1 MAARRSGRAA
11 PAKSGRG
18 AKASGGGAAPG
29 ARLLHLDTFSGIA
42 GNMFLAALLDAGLP
56 RRELAAEL
64 AGLGVA
70 HRLRL
75 RRVQRGALS
84 ARYLEVL
91 APARK
96 RRRSYAEIARQ
107 IGRARIR
114 PAARERAAAM
124 FEALARAEARVHGT
138 ALETVH
144 FHEVGAV
151 DAIVDVTGAALAI
164 ELLQVAQVTAA
175 PPALGHGE
183 VQTDHGTLP
192 LPSPATLE
200 LLRGLP
206 CTPAAVDWETVTPTG
221 AAILRTLVDEFRP
234 LPAMTIEAIGH
245 GAGDDRPG
253 PLPNV
258 LRAVLGRAELLR
270 HERVV
275 CIEANLDDFA
285 PEHFEYVMERL
296 FECGAL
302 DVTLQHLQMKK
313 SRPGFLLRVLAAP
326 DRRAALAAQVLE
338 ETTTLGVRI
347 AELDRLTLPRELRR
361 VQTRFGRI
369 AVKVTPRSGGGFDV
383 SAEYEDCRRAAR
395 RAGVPLRDVVRAA
408 ESAGRAALERR

>member
-11 PAKSGRG
+11 PAKSAGRG
-18 AKASGGGAAPG
+18 AKVSAPG

-75 RRVQRGALS
+75 RRVHRGALA

-91 APARK
+91 APTQK
-96 RRRSYAEIARQ
+96 RRRGYAEIARK
-107 IGRARIR
+107 IDRARIR
-114 PAARERAAAM
+114 PAARDRAAAM

-138 ALETVH
+138 AIEAVH
-144 FHEVGAV
+144 FHELGAV
-151 DAIVDVTGAALAI
+151 DAIVDVTGAALAV
-164 ELLQVAQVTAA
+164 ELLQVARVTAA
-175 PPALGHGE
+175 PPALGRGQ
-183 VQTDHGTLP
+183 VQTAHGKLP

-206 CTPAAVDWETVTPTG
+206 CAPAPVEWETVTPTG

-258 LRAVLGRAELLR
+258 LRAVLGRAEWLR

-302 DVTLQHLQMKK
+302 DVTLQHMQMKK
-313 SRPGFLLRVLAAP
+313 SRPGFLLRVLARP
-326 DRRAALAAQVLE
+326 DRRVALAAQVLE

-383 SAEYEDCRRAAR
+383 SAEYEDCRRAAK

-408 ESAGRAALERR
+408 ESAGRAELARH

>member
-1 MAARRSGRAA
+1 MAARRS
-11 PAKSGRG
+11 SRG
-18 AKASGGGAAPG
+18 GPGSAPG

-64 AGLGVA
+64 EGLGVA

-96 RRRSYAEIARQ
+96 RRLGYTEIARQ

-114 PAARERAAAM
+114 PAARERAAAI

-138 ALETVH
+138 ALEAVH

-164 ELLQVAQVTAA
+164 ELLQVARVTAA

-183 VQTDHGTLP
+183 VQTAHGTLP

-206 CTPAAVDWETVTPTG
+206 CTPAPVAWETVTPTG
-221 AAILRTLVDEFRP
+221 AAILDEFRP

-258 LRAVLGRAELLR
+258 LRAVLGRAEWLR

-275 CIEANLDDFA
+275 SIEANLDDFA
-285 PEHFEYVMERL
+285 PEHFEHVMERL

-302 DVTLQHLQMKK
+302 DVTLQHMQMKK
-313 SRPGFLLRVLAAP
+313 SRPGFLLRVLATP

-347 AELDRLTLPRELRR
+347 AELDRLTLPRKLRR
-361 VQTRFGRI
+361 VHTRFGRI
-369 AVKVTPRSGGGFDV
+369 AVKVTPRSAGGFDV

-408 ESAGRAALERR
+408 ESAGRAEIERR